1 MKYTRFLSELDILIK
16 NDINSPVV
24 VLINEDNGQ
33 LKSVIKKLESCSRL
47 FYVYIFGKGNHRLES
62 ENNVIYISSPKSLYM
77 SLVLNYTN
85 YGSFEDYLNSLNLK
99 KFPYDFKNEYFPF
112 GPIRNNYFHINQ
124 VALDFSSG
132 NENNLMTYKELEA
145 ISRSIIMNPEQ
156 HDRQRTQIESLE
168 LFDKLVSGIF
178 NHYDIQ
184 FDNLENINPPI
195 IISFPYHSPILK
207 NEMEKIDQ
215 KVLEH
220 FKVNYKQFVRI
231 LQVEQDRNYLIHYQ
245 GTDQVMDKIK
255 DVVFESVSELQNRI
269 YYLDLAS
276 FLHASI
282 LYSPTMRLPVI
293 GSSINREAS
302 FVKPSNFGRLS
313 QFKNRKRIKNTIYS
327 LGHKIVSEKLR
338 KTTIKYLSDRQSQVV
353 SISDAPIEW
362 MVFDDIPFCFTHDI
376 CRIPESPISSVN
388 SQYNSNLVNQL
399 VLNKTT
405 LDFGKI
411 LIVYGT
417 TEDAFKEWQDVVE
430 KLSELLGFTTVAP
443 NTIQELASII
453 DSVKPTMIIFD
464 CHGGF
469 NQATYSTYLEI
480 GSEKLTN
487 EKVIEYSISAPIIYL
502 SACGTAPNYGFVN
515 TIAQGFFESGALSVT
530 STFLPIDV
538 NSGSINYINLLQ
550 DIGMAL
556 ESGIFKNLLEFLRF
570 TDRKTFLDSVLERFK
585 RSSTS
590 SEYSRIEGYFNDLK
604 KKLFSVRERHELFKE
619 IYNSKVE
626 GLSKILEEVIPEYLF
641 YTHLGRSDLLYFES
655 WLVYNDKMAQEI
667 FKYNSPNNKG

>member
-1 MKYTRFLSELDILIK
+1 M
-16 NDINSPVV
+16 
-24 VLINEDNGQ
+24 
-33 LKSVIKKLESCSRL
+33 
-47 FYVYIFGKGNHRLES
+47 
-62 ENNVIYISSPKSLYM
+62 
-77 SLVLNYTN
+77 
-85 YGSFEDYLNSLNLK
+85 
-99 KFPYDFKNEYFPF
+99 
-112 GPIRNNYFHINQ
+112 
-124 VALDFSSG
+124 
-132 NENNLMTYKELEA
+132 
-145 ISRSIIMNPEQ
+145 
-156 HDRQRTQIESLE
+156 
-168 LFDKLVSGIF
+168 
-178 NHYDIQ
+178 
-184 FDNLENINPPI
+184 
-195 IISFPYHSPILK
+195 
-207 NEMEKIDQ
+207 
-215 KVLEH
+215 
-220 FKVNYKQFVRI
+220 
-231 LQVEQDRNYLIHYQ
+231 
-245 GTDQVMDKIK
+245 
-255 DVVFESVSELQNRI
+255 
-269 YYLDLAS
+269 
-276 FLHASI
+276 
-282 LYSPTMRLPVI
+282 
-293 GSSINREAS
+293 
-302 FVKPSNFGRLS
+302 
-313 QFKNRKRIKNTIYS
+313 
-327 LGHKIVSEKLR
+327 
-338 KTTIKYLSDRQSQVV
+338 
-353 SISDAPIEW
+353 
-362 MVFDDIPFCFTHDI
+362 
-376 CRIPESPISSVN
+376 
-388 SQYNSNLVNQL
+388 NQL

-604 KKLFSVRERHELFKE
+604 KNYS
-619 IYNSKVE
+619 
-626 GLSKILEEVIPEYLF
+626 LSGKDMNYLRKS
-641 YTHLGRSDLLYFES
+641 TTR
-655 WLVYNDKMAQEI
+655 K
-667 FKYNSPNNKG
+667 